1 METKEFLQ
9 WCKEEKDKGNKL
21 VMGRDMVVHSV
32 PKRKT
37 LFFFLRRNEKKK
49 LKIESTESNRSI
61 PFIFEENV

>member
-37 LFFFLRRNEKKK
+37 LLEKLISFFK
-49 LKIESTESNRSI
+49 
-61 PFIFEENV
+61 

>member
-21 VMGRDMVVHSV
+21 VMGKDMVVHSV

-37 LFFFLRRNEKKK
+37 LFQK
-49 LKIESTESNRSI
+49 LIEIVKNKI
-61 PFIFEENV
+61 